1 MQLII
6 TDKPMFNAVSTAPWG
21 YTVSDGPFD
30 SREAAK
36 AAGIKTFG
44 QGKFRIEAIKPGTK
58 IYI

>member
-1 MQLII
+1 MY
-6 TDKPMFNAVSTAPWG
+6 NAVSTENWG
-21 YTVSDGPFD
+21 YTVSDGPFE
-30 SREAAK
+30 SRAIAQ